1 MLGKLIIV
9 KQCPH
14 FFHIHTYNNDN
25 EKFEVGQ
32 VISTTKY
39 NREGTFLNYPKRF
52 REDEFEKV
60 RKESFNDFPSRFS
73 CLFLSDDIQKAG
85 YWAEKL
91 RNRTGNIQCVE
102 IELLSGKY
110 VCLDEQIYNIENF
123 TTKEMQEEAYSY
135 WNGDEMER
143 NSIIAILF
151 EGEFRIYKEVCL

>member
-1 MLGKLIIV
+1 M
-9 KQCPH
+9 
-14 FFHIHTYNNDN
+14 
-25 EKFEVGQ
+25 
-32 VISTTKY
+32 
-39 NREGTFLNYPKRF
+39 
-52 REDEFEKV
+52 
-60 RKESFNDFPSRFS
+60 
-73 CLFLSDDIQKAG
+73 
-85 YWAEKL
+85 
-91 RNRTGNIQCVE
+91 E